1 MIEGVALILSNQ
13 AHCFKDT
20 DEILFPVLQKAILV
34 DKIHFADTKSWYYG
48 MELFNRTS
56 QETAEKYS
64 IPFVD
69 QQVVFKEKSE
79 LFLYQDTVHMTPEGI
94 ELKARLFFNK
104 IVELRHL
111 EQLGGGQ

>member
-1 MIEGVALILSNQ
+1 M
-13 AHCFKDT
+13 
-20 DEILFPVLQKAILV
+20 
-34 DKIHFADTKSWYYG
+34 
-48 MELFNRTS
+48 
-56 QETAEKYS
+56 
-64 IPFVD
+64 D